1 MEKAKASP
9 PAMERAG
16 VVRGMPLEISL
27 DELLR
32 VSRDAATQPAIRAA
46 AEWAIARALELAEP
60 AGVYRWVPVARLEG
74 GVLVL
79 EGGHAL
85 HIGEKADL
93 LQPAREVL
101 AFAETIGPKVEEEV
115 RACFREGRALEG
127 YLLDCAGVLALSR
140 AGDYFRRMA
149 EEEAA
154 RRGWGVSL
162 FTAPGSLVGWPLQG
176 QQELCALL
184 DLEAIGVTLSP
195 RHVLYPG
202 KSASGLIGIG
212 PGFQARKVESP
223 CRFCQIADTC
233 WRRRA

>member
-1 MEKAKASP
+1 MVRAEAGLP
-9 PAMERAG
+9 RERAG
-16 VVRGMPLEISL
+16 VVRGIPLEIPL

-32 VSRDAATQPAIRAA
+32 VSRDAGNQPAIRAA

-60 AGVYRWVPVARLEG
+60 AGVYRWMPVERLEG

-79 EGGHAL
+79 EGGHTL

-93 LQPAREVL
+93 LEPAREVL
-101 AFAETIGPKVEEEV
+101 VFAETIGPRLEEEV

-127 YLLDCAGVLALSR
+127 YLLDCAGVLALAR
-140 AGDYFRRMA
+140 AGDFFRRMA

-162 FTAPGSLVGWPLQG
+162 FTAPGSLAGWPLDG
-176 QQELCALL
+176 QRDLCALL

-195 RHVLYPG
+195 SCVLQPG
-202 KSASGLIGIG
+202 KSASGLVGIG
-212 PGFQARKVESP
+212 PGFRDRKVASP

-233 WRRRA
+233 WRRRP

>member
-1 MEKAKASP
+1 MAQAKAGP
-9 PAMERAG
+9 PAGRAG
-16 VVRGMPLEISL
+16 VVRGMPPQISL
-27 DELLR
+27 EELLR

-46 AEWAIARALELAEP
+46 AEWALARALELAEP
-60 AGVYRWVPVARLEG
+60 AGVYRWVPVARWG
-74 GVLVL
+74 GEALVL
-79 EGGHAL
+79 EGGHTL

-93 LQPAREVL
+93 LRPAREVL
-101 AFAETIGPKVEEEV
+101 AFVETLGPRLEEEV

-127 YLLDCAGVLALSR
+127 YLLDCAGVLALSC

-162 FTAPGSLVGWPLQG
+162 FTAPGSLVGWPLHG
-176 QQELCALL
+176 QKGLCALL

-195 RHVLYPG
+195 SHVLWPG

-212 PGFQARKVESP
+212 PGFRDRKVGSS

>member
-1 MEKAKASP
+1 MTPSEAGP
-9 PAMERAG
+9 PGKRAG
-16 VVRGMPLEISL
+16 VVRGIPLAISL

-32 VSRDAATQPAIRAA
+32 VSRDAVNQPAIRAA

-60 AGVYRWVPVARLEG
+60 AGVYRWVPVERLDG
-74 GVLVL
+74 GVLIL

-93 LQPAREVL
+93 LQPSQEVL
-101 AFAETIGPKVEEEV
+101 VFAETIGPWLEEEV
-115 RACFREGRALEG
+115 QACFREGRALEG
-127 YLLDCAGVLALSR
+127 YLLDCAGVLALAC
-140 AGDYFRRMA
+140 AGNYFRRMA

-162 FTAPGSLVGWPLQG
+162 FTAPGSLAGWSLHG
-176 QQELCALL
+176 QRELCALL

-195 RHVLYPG
+195 SCVLQPG

-212 PGFQARKVESP
+212 PGFRDRKVASP
-223 CRFCQIADTC
+223 CRFCQIAETC
-233 WRRRA
+233 WRRRV

>member
-1 MEKAKASP
+1 MGQAKAGP
-9 PAMERAG
+9 PAERAG
-16 VVRGMPLEISL
+16 VVRGIPLEISL

-32 VSRDAATQPAIRAA
+32 VSGDAASQPAIRAA

-60 AGVYRWVPVARLEG
+60 AGVYRWVPVSHLEG
-74 GVLVL
+74 SALVL
-79 EGGHAL
+79 EGGHTL

-93 LQPAREVL
+93 LRPAREVL
-101 AFAETIGPKVEEEV
+101 VFAETIGPRLEEAV
-115 RACFREGRALEG
+115 RACFRESRALEG
-127 YLLDCAGVLALSR
+127 YLLDCAGVLALAC

-154 RRGWGVSL
+154 QRGWGVSL
-162 FTAPGSLVGWPLQG
+162 FTAPGSLVGWPLHG
-176 QQELCALL
+176 QKELCALL
-184 DLEAIGVTLSP
+184 DLGSIGVTLSP
-195 RHVLYPG
+195 SHVLQPG

-212 PGFQARKVESP
+212 PGFRARRVGSP

>member
-1 MEKAKASP
+1 MGRAWADP
-9 PAMERAG
+9 PVERAG
-16 VVRGMPLEISL
+16 VVRGIPLKISL

-32 VSRDAATQPAIRAA
+32 VSRDAGSQPAIRAA

-60 AGVYRWVPVARLEG
+60 AGVYRWVPVERLEE
-74 GVLVL
+74 GVLTL
-79 EGGHAL
+79 EGGHTL

-101 AFAETIGPKVEEEV
+101 AFAETIGPRLEEEV
-115 RACFREGRALEG
+115 RTCFREGRALEG
-127 YLLDCAGVLALSR
+127 YFLDCAGVLALSC

-162 FTAPGSLVGWPLQG
+162 FTAPGSLVGWPLHG
-176 QQELCALL
+176 QRELCALL
-184 DLEAIGVTLSP
+184 DLEAIGVALSP
-195 RHVLYPG
+195 SCVLQPG

-212 PGFQARKVESP
+212 PGFGARKVASP

>member
-1 MEKAKASP
+1 MRASDAEAKTEA
-9 PAMERAG
+9 RAG
-16 VVRGMPLEISL
+16 VVRDIPVQVDLE
-27 DELLR
+27 ELLR
-32 VSRDAATQPAIRAA
+32 VSRDAGAQPAVRAA
-46 AEWAIARALELAEP
+46 AEWAAARAVELAEP
-60 AGVYRWVPVARLEG
+60 AGVYRWLPVERAEADSLH
-74 GVLVL
+74 L
-79 EGGHAL
+79 EGGHVL
-85 HIGEKADL
+85 HIGEKAHL
-93 LQPAREVL
+93 LQPAKEVL
-101 AFAETIGPKVEEEV
+101 AFAETIGPRLEEEV
-115 RACFREGRALEG
+115 RACFQEGRALEG
-127 YLLDCAGVLALSR
+127 YLLDCAGVLALAS

-176 QQELCALL
+176 QRELCPLL

-195 RHVLYPG
+195 SCVLWPG

-212 PGFQARKVESP
+212 PGFRARKVGSP